1 MDVSEDL
8 ARELIGTAFPKYRL
22 AEELGSGSFGAVF
35 MVKSNHLDR
44 AVKIVPLS
52 ARRGRSKESG
62 SVTSAADR
70 LSRDW
75 RHLLERYERL
85 RCPEVVAVHDFH
97 LVEAAMGDKSAQAF
111 GLVLLDL
118 YPSNLEEWVF
128 DAKQDI
134 WRRVLVVQEVAR
146 ILDVLNRERSFRFE
160 DLKPENILIRDDPS
174 GLKVVAGDIGG
185 LKGIGS
191 ASRASTSVQMSLDYG
206 APEVIRKGHRP
217 DTLSVIYSFG
227 LLAFFVIEGGRLPY
241 EEVEITDR
249 FDHIRDRGPDFEE
262 ATGPAFAQVRT
273 VVERCLAFAPED
285 RISDFA
291 SVVAALDGGSGD
303 EDPALELGTDEAR
316 PPTNGIA
323 DGGTIALDD
332 FSPALGFSDPVPS
345 TVFRESTDPEQ
356 VEAVVSSDNS
366 ANADD
371 TVAEDRGSHHFPSDL
386 RNVADQTRHSQTA
399 AGGGSKSKSISLAG
413 ASEHSGGKSRAR
425 RKEVIEKSDDKPGW
439 SEEFQILYEYD
450 PVVTRYHDELEDLDP
465 QLSKRFRAEV
475 VSNRNEAL
483 DILNRLKAEGEK
495 KINPFAS
502 KKLNEALAE
511 ARLIGP
517 RAEEE
522 FARIVEVM
530 GEEIAVDRIL
540 GRLKKKY
547 LDFTAPDPSL
557 SQADRDRRLFMAL
570 TSEPTPTDIC
580 YEVGSKWADDVR
592 NGTLNRRA
600 REHLIELYRKFCGP
614 AS

>member
-1 MDVSEDL
+1 MDISEEL
-8 ARELIGTAFPKYRL
+8 ARELIGTAFPKYRI

-35 MVKSNHLDR
+35 RIKSDHLDR

-52 ARRGRSKESG
+52 ARRGRLKGSG

-97 LVEAAMGDKSAQAF
+97 LVKTAMGDKSAQAY

-128 DAKQDI
+128 DAKPDI
-134 WRRVLVVQEVAR
+134 WRRVFVVKEVAR
-146 ILDVLNRERSFRFE
+146 ILDVLNRERSFQLE
-160 DLKPENILIRDDPS
+160 DLKPENILIRDDAS

-217 DTLSVIYSFG
+217 GTLSVIYSFG
-227 LLAFFVIEGGRLPY
+227 LLAFFVVEGGRLPY
-241 EEVEITDR
+241 EDMEITDR
-249 FDHIRDRGPDFEE
+249 FDHLRDGGPDFEE
-262 ATGPAFAQVRT
+262 ATDSDFARVRT
-273 VVERCLAFAPED
+273 VIERCLAFAPED
-285 RISDFA
+285 RLSDFA
-291 SVVAALDGGSGD
+291 SVFAALDVGSGD
-303 EDPALELGTDEAR
+303 MDSALDPGTVNAQ
-316 PPTNGIA
+316 PPTNGLA
-323 DGGTIALDD
+323 DGSTIILDD
-332 FSPALGFSDPVPS
+332 VSPELNHLPP
-345 TVFRESTDPEQ
+345 
-356 VEAVVSSDNS
+356 
-366 ANADD
+366 
-371 TVAEDRGSHHFPSDL
+371 DL
-386 RNVADQTRHSQTA
+386 KDGAKQTKPSQTA
-399 AGGGSKSKSISLAG
+399 AGNGSKTKSISLAG
-413 ASEHSGGKSRAR
+413 ASEHSGGKPQAR
-425 RKEVIEKSDDKPGW
+425 RKEVIAKSDDKPGW

-465 QLSKRFRAEV
+465 QLSKRFRVEV
-475 VSNRNEAL
+475 VSNRKEAL

-540 GRLKKKY
+540 GRLKNKY

-570 TSEPTPTDIC
+570 TSEPTRIDIRH
-580 YEVGSKWADDVR
+580 EVGSKWADDVR

-600 REHLIELYRKFCGP
+600 REHLIELYNKFSGRDR
-614 AS
+614 